1 MLSNKKRYIMKALIN
16 DNFLL
21 ENNTALNLYNEYAKD
36 LPIVDYHCHIE
47 SKEIA
52 EDINYENITK
62 LWLGGDHYKWR
73 LMRACGIDE
82 RFITGD
88 ASDKEKFMMWAKA
101 VESAFGNPL
110 YHWTCLEL
118 ARYFDINEPLT
129 ILNAEYVWNKAN
141 EILASGKLSARKI
154 MTGSNVELICTTDD
168 PCDSL
173 IYHEQI
179 KDSGFECK
187 VLPAFRPDNIVDIEK
202 SGFNSYV
209 AKLEETS
216 GMKISSVADLKAALI
231 SRLDHFENH
240 GCRISDHGTEYIW
253 YGKDLGISSDDVF
266 AKKMSSP
273 DTRLSNE
280 ELTAFK
286 TDLMLFFAREYARRG
301 WTMQLHFGCK
311 RNVNSVMLDKAGINC
326 GCDIITGSFDFVTPL
341 TGFMDELN
349 SEGLLPKMIIYS
361 LNPTDNTIID
371 TLCGAY
377 NDGSVPGKISH
388 GAAWWFNDN
397 LLGMEEHLKSLCA
410 QSSLPCF
417 TGMLTDSR
425 CFLSYTRHEYFRRIF
440 CNFLGSEVERGRFP
454 NDKRILKDIIERVC
468 YKNSRSMFEG

>member
-1 MLSNKKRYIMKALIN
+1 MRLIN

-21 ENNTALNLYNEYAKD
+21 ENNTALKLYNEYAKD

-47 SKEIA
+47 SSEIA
-52 EDINYENITK
+52 QDKNFKNITE

-73 LMRACGIDE
+73 LMRSAGIDE

-118 ARYFDINEPLT
+118 ARYFDIDEPLT
-129 ILNAEYVWNKAN
+129 TLNAESVWEKTNAM
-141 EILASGKLSARKI
+141 LDSGTLSARSI
-154 MTGSNVELICTTDD
+154 MGKSNVELICTTDD

-179 KDSGFECK
+179 KDSGFETA

-202 SGFNSYV
+202 DSFCSYV
-209 AKLEETS
+209 GKLESAS
-216 GMKISSVADLKAALI
+216 GMKIASVEDLKKALI
-231 SRLDHFENH
+231 SRLDHFEAH
-240 GCRISDHGTEYIW
+240 GCRLSDHGTEYIRFSE
-253 YGKDLGISSDDVF
+253 DPDVASEDVF
-266 AKKMSSP
+266 AKKMASP
-273 DTRLSNE
+273 DAKLSAA
-280 ELTAFK
+280 ELAAYK
-286 TDLMLFFAREYARRG
+286 TDLMLFFAREYAKRG

-311 RNVNSVMLDKAGINC
+311 RNVNSVMLKNVGINC

-341 TGFMDELN
+341 TGYMDKLN
-349 SEGLLPKMIIYS
+349 NEGLLPKMIIYS
-361 LNPTDNTIID
+361 LNPVDNTAID

-377 NDGSVPGKISH
+377 NDGTVPGKISH

-397 LLGMEEHLKSLCA
+397 LLGMEDHLKSLCA
-410 QSSLPCF
+410 QSPLPCF
-417 TGMLTDSR
+417 MGMLTDSR

-440 CNFLGSEVERGRFP
+440 CNYLGTEVERGRFP
-454 NDKRILKDIIERVC
+454 ADMRILKDIVYRVC
-468 YKNSRSMFEG
+468 YKNARDMLVQR

>member
-1 MLSNKKRYIMKALIN
+1 MKLIN

-21 ENNTALNLYNEYAKD
+21 ENNTALTLYNEYAKV

-47 SKEIA
+47 SSEIA
-52 EDINYENITK
+52 HDKNFKNITE

-73 LMRACGIDE
+73 LMRAAGIDE

-110 YHWTCLEL
+110 YHWTNLEL

-129 ILNAEYVWNKAN
+129 SLNAESVWEKTNAM
-141 EILASGKLSARKI
+141 LSSGGLSARNI
-154 MTGSNVELICTTDD
+154 MRKSNVELICTTDD

-173 IYHEQI
+173 VYHEQI
-179 KDSGFECK
+179 KASGFESK

-202 SGFNSYV
+202 DSFCSYV
-209 AKLEETS
+209 DKLESAS
-216 GMKISSVADLKAALI
+216 GMKITSVEDLKNALVT
-231 SRLDHFENH
+231 RLDHFASL
-240 GCRISDHGTEYIW
+240 GCRLSDHGTEYIW
-253 YGKDLGISSDDVF
+253 FGEETGITSNDVF

-273 DTRLSNE
+273 DVKLTQE
-280 ELTAFK
+280 ELTAYK
-286 TDLMLFFAREYARRG
+286 TDLMLFFAREYAKRG

-311 RNVNSVMLDKAGINC
+311 RNVNSVMLENVGINC
-326 GCDIITGSFDFVTPL
+326 GCDIITGAFDFVTPL
-341 TGFMDELN
+341 TGYMDKLN
-349 SEGLLPKMIIYS
+349 SEGLLPRMIIYS
-361 LNPTDNTIID
+361 LNPVDNTVID

-377 NDGSVPGKISH
+377 NDGSIPGKISH

-397 LLGMEEHLKSLCA
+397 LLGMEEQLKSLCA
-410 QSSLPCF
+410 QSPLPCF
-417 TGMLTDSR
+417 MGMLTDSR

-440 CNFLGSEVERGRFP
+440 CNYLGTEVERGRFP
-454 NDKRILKDIIERVC
+454 DDKRILKDIIYRVC
-468 YKNSRSMFEG
+468 YKNARDMLVQR

>member
-1 MLSNKKRYIMKALIN
+1 MKLIN

-21 ENNTALNLYNEYAKD
+21 ENNTALTLYNEYAKV

-47 SKEIA
+47 SSEIA
-52 EDINYENITK
+52 HDKNFKNITE

-73 LMRACGIDE
+73 LMRAAGIDE

-110 YHWTCLEL
+110 YHWTNLEL

-129 ILNAEYVWNKAN
+129 SLNAESVWEKTNAM
-141 EILASGKLSARKI
+141 LSSGGLSARNI
-154 MTGSNVELICTTDD
+154 MRKSNVELICTTDD

-173 IYHEQI
+173 VYHEQI
-179 KDSGFECK
+179 KASGFESK

-202 SGFNSYV
+202 DSFCSYV
-209 AKLEETS
+209 DKLESAS
-216 GMKISSVADLKAALI
+216 GMKITSVEDLKNALVT
-231 SRLDHFENH
+231 RLDHFASL
-240 GCRISDHGTEYIW
+240 GCRLSDHGTEYIW
-253 YGKDLGISSDDVF
+253 FGEETGITSNDVF

-273 DTRLSNE
+273 DVKLTQE
-280 ELTAFK
+280 ELTAYK
-286 TDLMLFFAREYARRG
+286 TDLMLFFAREYAKRG

-311 RNVNSVMLDKAGINC
+311 RNVNSVMLENVGINC
-326 GCDIITGSFDFVTPL
+326 GCDIITGAFDFVTPL
-341 TGFMDELN
+341 TGYMDKLN
-349 SEGLLPKMIIYS
+349 SEGLLPRMIIYS
-361 LNPTDNTIID
+361 LNPVDNTVID

-377 NDGSVPGKISH
+377 NDGSIPGKISH

-397 LLGMEEHLKSLCA
+397 LLGMEEQLKSLCA
-410 QSSLPCF
+410 QSPLPCF
-417 TGMLTDSR
+417 MGMLTDSR

-440 CNFLGSEVERGRFP
+440 CNYLGTEVERGRFP
-454 NDKRILKDIIERVC
+454 DDKRILKDIIERVC
-468 YKNSRSMFEG
+468 YKNARDMLVQR

>member
-1 MLSNKKRYIMKALIN
+1 MKLIN

-21 ENNTALNLYNEYAKD
+21 ENNTALTLYNEYAKD

-47 SKEIA
+47 SSEIA
-52 EDINYENITK
+52 HDKNFKNITE

-73 LMRACGIDE
+73 LMRAAGIDE

-110 YHWTCLEL
+110 YHWTNLEL

-129 ILNAEYVWNKAN
+129 SLNAESIWEKTNAM
-141 EILASGKLSARKI
+141 LSSGELSARNI
-154 MTGSNVELICTTDD
+154 MRRSNVELICTTDD

-179 KDSGFECK
+179 KASGFESK

-202 SGFNSYV
+202 DSFCSYV
-209 AKLEETS
+209 AKLESAS
-216 GMKISSVADLKAALI
+216 GMKISSVEDIKNALI
-231 SRLDHFENH
+231 TRLDHFASL
-240 GCRISDHGTEYIW
+240 GCRLSDHGTEYIW
-253 YGKDLGISSDDVF
+253 FGEETGVTSNDVF

-273 DTRLSNE
+273 DVKLTQE
-280 ELTAFK
+280 ELTSYK
-286 TDLMLFFAREYARRG
+286 TDLMLFFAREYAKRG
-301 WTMQLHFGCK
+301 WTMQLHFGCQ
-311 RNVNSVMLDKAGINC
+311 RNVNSVMLENVGINC
-326 GCDIITGSFDFVTPL
+326 GCDIITGAFDFVTPL
-341 TGFMDELN
+341 TGYMDKLN
-349 SEGLLPKMIIYS
+349 SEGLLPRMIIYS
-361 LNPTDNTIID
+361 LNPVDNTVID

-377 NDGSVPGKISH
+377 NDGSIPGKISH

-397 LLGMEEHLKSLCA
+397 LLGMEEQLKSLCA
-410 QSSLPCF
+410 QSPLPCF
-417 TGMLTDSR
+417 MGMLTDSR

-440 CNFLGSEVERGRFP
+440 CNFLGTEVERGRFP
-454 NDKRILKDIIERVC
+454 DDMRILKDIVKRVC
-468 YKNSRSMFEG
+468 YKNAKDMLTSS